1 MIAIGEHY
9 CGPEH
14 RNSRISAA
22 LGKASTL
29 IVKSRPRNF
38 RDKGQPWVNPIFVV
52 AGTLG
57 GPDFDG
63 IRLGH
68 FSKKDGGVV
77 VEIAVPQAVV
87 DAENL
92 RDPIVDGLRMA
103 NAAAFHFFDEKGLK
117 FPLRGAEELVSQVRE
132 QLEEFA

>member
-14 RNSRISAA
+14 RNSRISDA
-22 LGKASTL
+22 LGKASTV
-29 IVKSRPRNF
+29 IVKSRPQDFN
-38 RDKGQPWVNPIFVV
+38 KGQPWVNPIFVV

-63 IRLGH
+63 VRLGH
-68 FSKKDGGVV
+68 FSKKEGGLV

-87 DAENL
+87 DAKNL

-103 NAAAFHFFDEKGLK
+103 NAAAFHFFDDKGLK
-117 FPLRGAEELVSQVRE
+117 FALRDAEGLVSQVRE
-132 QLEEFA
+132 QLAEFA